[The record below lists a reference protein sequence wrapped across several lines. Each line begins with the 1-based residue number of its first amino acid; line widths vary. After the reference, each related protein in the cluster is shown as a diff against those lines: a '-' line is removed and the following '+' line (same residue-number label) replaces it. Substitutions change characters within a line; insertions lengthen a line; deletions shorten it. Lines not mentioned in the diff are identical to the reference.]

1 MYGVVLMEKA
11 IIERLEKIAEKFKEI
26 EENLGKPEIIADQKK
41 FQALA
46 KEHKELQPIYE
57 TYMEYKKTKQGI
69 EEAIEIID
77 MGEEPELVE
86 LAKEEKKEL
95 EEKLEQLETE
105 LKKLLIPKDPND
117 EKNVILEIRAG
128 TGGEEAAL
136 FAQDLFRMYTRY
148 AEKKGWKVEIL
159 SLNETGLGGIK
170 EVIATISGKGA
181 YSRLKYE
188 SGVHRVQRIPVTESG
203 GRIHTSAATVAI
215 LPEAEEVDI
224 QIDEKD
230 LKIDTYRASGAGGQ
244 HVNTTDSAVRITHI
258 PTGIVVTCSNERSQ
272 IQNRIKAMKILRAR
286 LKEFYERQQK
296 EQVDSARRSQVGSGD
311 RSEKIRTYNFPENRV
326 TDHRIKLT
334 LYNLE
339 EFLDGELDEM
349 IDALSA
355 AEQAEKI
362 EALARE

>member
-1 MYGVVLMEKA
+1 MEKV
-11 IIERLEKIAEKFKEI
+11 IEAKLENIAQKFKAI
-26 EENLGKPEIIADQKK
+26 EESLSKPEVIADQKK
-41 FQALA
+41 FQSLA

-57 TYMEYKKTKQGI
+57 TYMEYKKTKKGI
-69 EEAIEIID
+69 EEAVEVIESESD
-77 MGEEPELVE
+77 EELVE
-86 LAKEEKKEL
+86 LAKEEKRGLEKKLEEL
-95 EEKLEQLETE
+95 EEE

-128 TGGEEAAL
+128 AGGEEAAL
-136 FAQDLFRMYTRY
+136 FAQDLFRMYSRY

-159 SLNETGLGGIK
+159 SINETGLGGIK
-170 EVIATISGKGA
+170 EVVAMISGKGA

-203 GRIHTSAATVAI
+203 GRIHTSTATVAI
-215 LPEAEEVDI
+215 LPEAEDVEI
-224 QIDEKD
+224 EIDEKD
-230 LKIDTYRASGAGGQ
+230 LRIDTFRSSGAGGQ

-296 EQVDSARRSQVGSGD
+296 EQLDSTRRSQVGTGD
-311 RSEKIRTYNFPENRV
+311 RSEKIRTYNFPEGRV

-334 LYNLE
+334 LYNLQ

-349 IDALSA
+349 IDALA
-355 AEQAEKI
+355 AVEQEKKIAALI
-362 EALARE
+362 EEG